1 MSFSYITMAFS
12 AAILVI
18 LGMVY
23 SFFPQEILSELVQEP
38 TPILVLV
45 LQLLGAVYIGFG
57 VMNWMLKNVKI
68 GGIYARP
75 LTLGN
80 FAHFFIGGLSIVR
93 LVIEEEASSFY
104 VFIFLVIYVVFA
116 GMFAR
121 LIFS

>member
-1 MSFSYITMAFS
+1 M
-12 AAILVI
+12 
-18 LGMVY
+18 GMVY

>member
-57 VMNWMLKNVKI
+57 VMNWMLKNIKI